1 MFGPLVSLL
10 VCAPLWAT
18 SYHVGPGQALSTL
31 GAAPWATLAAGDT
44 VYIHYQATPYREK
57 LVLAVEGTAA
67 KPIVIYGVKG
77 PGGELPMLRGDNAT
91 TPNPLNFWSEGRGI
105 IKFGGSNTPS
115 ADPTYVYLENLDISG
130 ARQENSFSDDGDAV
144 TAYGKN
150 AAGIFVESGSNLVIR
165 NCYLHD
171 NGNGLFIASGASKV
185 LVEGNTIKDNGV
197 EGSIYEH
204 NSYTESN
211 GITFQ
216 YNQYGALCDGCPGNN
231 LKDRS
236 AGTVI
241 RYNIIDG
248 GNRQLDLVESDHEEL
263 YNLASYRNTFV
274 YGNLLIE
281 RDGSGNRQVVHYG
294 GDNGDESM
302 YRKGTLH
309 FYHNTVYS
317 DRTDRTTLIR
327 LSSAEE
333 SADVRNNV
341 VYLESGGGNLEVLA
355 DGGNMELRHNW
366 LPTGWVKSFTPVG
379 TVSTPET
386 NIVGANPTF
395 SNLAQKDF
403 SPAKGSSLIG
413 GAGPLAS
420 ATSNYAPLQGFTSG
434 NPPHFQAMNAT
445 VIGAFL
451 PAGSATSLQMR
462 RNLPP
467 SMDLGLRYNL
477 LGQHK

>member
-18 SYHVGPGQALSTL
+18 SYHVGPGQALNTL
-31 GAAPWATLAAGDT
+31 GAAPWATLAAGDS

-115 ADPTYVYLENLDISG
+115 ADPTYVYLENLDIIG
-130 ARQENSFSDDGDAV
+130 ARQENRFSDDGDAV

-263 YNLASYRNTFV
+263 YSLASYRNTFV

-395 SNLAQKDF
+395 NNIAQKDF

-420 ATSNYAPLQGFTSG
+420 ATSNDAPLQGFTNG
-434 NPPHFQAMNAT
+434 NPPRFQAMNAT

-477 LGQHK
+477 LGQLR